1 MLHGSLKYVPN
12 TLVKVSRFVRYVY
25 LATLGLQT

>member
-1 MLHGSLKYVPN
+1 MVALIMYLN